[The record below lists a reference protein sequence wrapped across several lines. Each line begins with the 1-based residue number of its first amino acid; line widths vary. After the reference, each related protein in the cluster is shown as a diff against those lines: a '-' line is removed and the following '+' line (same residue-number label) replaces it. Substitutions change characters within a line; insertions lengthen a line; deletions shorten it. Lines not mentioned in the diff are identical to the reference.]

1 MVINI
6 IGDCDKRAVLYTVLK
21 ICQTLG
27 DVLLVSNSSRL
38 MRLSDTKE
46 SYGHYQNVMVAITH
60 DGFDDFLDAFEYDT
74 NSFEY
79 TVVDNIN
86 LAEADLVIYVEGLVQ
101 SEQEA
106 DMLEYIEEYKTIPL
120 YKWKLFDA
128 NTCYNMEEFESMRTM
143 CPINKKVA
151 SEVAKVLAGPLN
163 TDAKT
168 LETIAMTKNPAPDT
182 TGINKQIGKKKKG
195 VGLKWPSK

>member
-60 DGFDDFLDAFEYDT
+60 DGFDDFLDNFEYDT

-79 TVVDNIN
+79 TVVDNIT
-86 LAEADLVIYVEGLVQ
+86 LAEADLVIYVEGLLQ

-120 YKWKLFDA
+120 YKGKLFDA

-168 LETIAMTKNPAPDT
+168 LETIAMTKNPAPDS
-182 TGINKQIGKKKKG
+182 TGLNKQIGKKKKG